1 MSNVTTSKRDM
12 GHEADRAKES
22 ASGAMDKAKD
32 AASHVGQA
40 VSGAASAVGQKASE
54 VASTVGHKASDIA
67 CAVGHKAEDATAAA
81 GRGME
86 NLGEKIRERG
96 PGSGFLGQATETVAG
111 ALERGG
117 KYLEDKKL
125 SGMAEDFTDLI
136 RRNPIPALLMGVGL
150 GFLLARTLRS

>member
-12 GHEADRAKES
+12 THEADRAKES
-22 ASGAMDKAKD
+22 ASGALDKAKD

-54 VASTVGHKASDIA
+54 VASTVGHKAADLAST
-67 CAVGHKAEDATAAA
+67 VGHKAEDATAAA

-86 NLGEKIRERG
+86 SLGGTLREKG
-96 PGSGFLGQATETVAG
+96 PESGFLGKATDSVAG

-125 SGMAEDFTDLI
+125 SCMAEDFTDLI
-136 RRNPIPALLMGVGL
+136 RRNPIPALLMGIGV